1 MLLKEDYEDCDGEC
15 RAELELR
22 DSGDFFFF
30 SKTRYELDDYCRCA
44 ET

>member
-22 DSGDFFFF
+22 DSGEFFF
-30 SKTRYELDDYCRCA
+30 SFPRQDTN
-44 ET
+44 